1 MFLTTLEVA
10 DNSGA
15 RLVQCIKIL
24 GGSNRTSASIGD
36 ILIVVVKR
44 VTENK
49 FKITRGRICRAV
61 LVRMKT
67 SYFRSNGVW
76 VRFNDNAVVLVNR
89 RNAPYARR
97 LKGPMLKETC
107 IKYNFLG
114 TLSQFVI

>member
-1 MFLTTLEVA
+1 MFLAKLEVA

-24 GGSNRTSASIGD
+24 GGTNRKTASIGD

-49 FKITRGRICRAV
+49 LKITRGRICRAI

-67 SYFRSNGVW
+67 IYFRTHG
-76 VRFNDNAVVLVNR
+76 
-89 RNAPYARR
+89 
-97 LKGPMLKETC
+97 
-107 IKYNFLG
+107 I
-114 TLSQFVI
+114 